1 MTITMP
7 YLRKVRTRQ
16 FIPVVELAER
26 SGLTKM
32 TIWRLERG
40 RPAQMTTVRKLVT
53 ALGVEPR
60 DLAVIHGEKEV
71 TR

>member
-7 YLRKVRTRQ
+7 HLRKVRTRQ

-32 TIWRLERG
+32 TIWRLEHG
-40 RPAQMTTVRKLVT
+40 KPAQMTTVRRLAT

-60 DLAVIHGEKEV
+60 DLAVIHEEEV